1 MSSGSDTS
9 GRSGAGPLRIGLTG
23 GIGSGKSTV
32 GAMLVWHGAALI
44 DSDAI
49 SRATTAVGGGA
60 ITPITAAF
68 GTQVIGMD
76 GALDR
81 AAMRALVYRDA
92 SARQRLEA
100 IIHPLV
106 GAESERQA
114 QAAIEAGT
122 RCLVFDVPLLVESG
136 SRWRSRVDRVLVV
149 DCPPATQIARVVARS
164 GLAADEVQRILDAQA
179 PRAQRLAAADIVVH
193 NGDDVDLATLER
205 TIAQLARSFGL

>member
-49 SRATTAVGGGA
+49 SRAATASGGSA

-92 SARQRLEA
+92 DARQRLEA

-106 GAESERQA
+106 GASRSGRLRRPSRQA
-114 QAAIEAGT
+114 RAAW
-122 RCLVFDVPLLVESG
+122 CSMCLLVESG

-164 GLAADEVQRILDAQA
+164 GLAADEVQRIIDAQA